1 MKLVPINARDLAL
14 DRPMPF
20 NLRDASGRLLLAVGL
35 TPADDAQRAELS
47 SQLVFADEH
56 DCALWRRRLAA
67 AMDERLREGAVL
79 HEVTSARPE
88 EAPRE
93 PLKGPVLTTAEA
105 WFELRQRLDTTLRH
119 VAPGT
124 DWRQRLLE
132 VHARARTLSARKPDE
147 SLYHLVFETG
157 NYTEKYSAH
166 HALMTLCVAE
176 MAAAAL
182 GWQQAWIDSLGRA
195 ALTMNVAMRALQ
207 DLLASSDRPLTPEI
221 RAEIGRHPAEG
232 ARQLAEAGLGDT
244 LAIEVVALH
253 HEPGNV
259 QAPLSELPPAQQLAR
274 LLRRVDIFGAKISRR
289 ATRKP
294 MSPLMAAREAC
305 MGPDGRPDEVGG
317 AMLKVMGVYP
327 PGSFV
332 ELASGEVGLVIARGR
347 RANTPYVAALITAS
361 GTPHPE
367 PLLRDTLDRRFEV
380 KGAVAA
386 ERVRMHVPHDK
397 VLALPAPQARVA

>member
-20 NLRDASGRLLLAVGL
+20 SLRDASGRLLLAAGL
-35 TPADDAQRAELS
+35 TPADDAQRDELLA
-47 SQLVFADEH
+47 QMLFADEQE
-56 DCALWRRRLAA
+56 CALWRRRLAA

-79 HEVTSARPE
+79 HQVASARPE
-88 EAPRE
+88 ESPRE
-93 PLKGPVLTTAEA
+93 AGKGPVLSTAEA
-105 WFELRQRLDTTLRH
+105 WLELRQRLDATLRDM
-119 VAPGT
+119 APDS
-124 DWRQRLLE
+124 DWRQRLLG
-132 VHARARTLSARKPDE
+132 VHAKARLLSARKPDE
-147 SLYHLVFETG
+147 SLYHLVFETAK
-157 NYTEKYSAH
+157 YTEKYSAH
-166 HALMTLCVAE
+166 HALMTACIAE
-176 MAAAAL
+176 MSATVL
-182 GWQQAWIDSLGRA
+182 GWPQAWIDSLGRA
-195 ALTMNVAMRALQ
+195 ALTMNVAMRSLQ
-207 DLLASSDRPLTPEI
+207 DLLASSDKPLTAEI
-221 RAEIGRHPAEG
+221 RAEIQRHPAEG

-253 HEPGNV
+253 HEPGDIH
-259 QAPLSELPPAQQLAR
+259 APLSQLPPAQQLAR

-289 ATRKP
+289 ATRKA

-305 MGPDGRPDEVGG
+305 LGPDGKPDELGG

-332 ELASGEVGLVIARGR
+332 ELASGEVGLVVARGR

-397 VLALPAPQARVA
+397 VLALPTPHARVA